1 MPQVCLGFRDTEIT
15 LQERQEIPG
24 QAQQPQGPSTESGR
38 SSVKP
43 NLDPPGSSP
52 TWSTRSTWK
61 GRRLFNRLN
70 SGETRKPFTR
80 PQHNE
85 AGREGGRQKGRHCF
99 EFFITLNIF
108 HWESHPLF
116 WDMFVLLFGFSILN
130 TPSPF
135 PPQSL
140 CTCSFLCLEHIALST
155 SSSFTPSVPQ
165 FHCPF
170 RGEAFP
176 GHATGRQPPLLTSIL
191 DPCFSSNPFLE
202 PVFIYRLVSCQSPTQ
217 LSVPLEQGPFLFC
230 LPLNSHYLPQHL
242 EHRHSQ

>member
-1 MPQVCLGFRDTEIT
+1 MPPVCLGFRDTEIT

-52 TWSTRSTWK
+52 TWSTLPTWT
-61 GRRLFNRLN
+61 GHRLFNRLN

-108 HWESHPLF
+108 HWKSHPLF

-140 CTCSFLCLEHIALST
+140 CICSFLCLEHLSPFPPPAP
-155 SSSFTPSVPQ
+155 SLPLRLSFIVPS
-165 FHCPF
+165 
-170 RGEAFP
+170 
-176 GHATGRQPPLLTSIL
+176 TGRPSL
-191 DPCFSSNPFLE
+191 DM
-202 PVFIYRLVSCQSPTQ
+202 
-217 LSVPLEQGPFLFC
+217 PLEGSL
-230 LPLNSHYLPQHL
+230 LSSPQ
-242 EHRHSQ
+242 S